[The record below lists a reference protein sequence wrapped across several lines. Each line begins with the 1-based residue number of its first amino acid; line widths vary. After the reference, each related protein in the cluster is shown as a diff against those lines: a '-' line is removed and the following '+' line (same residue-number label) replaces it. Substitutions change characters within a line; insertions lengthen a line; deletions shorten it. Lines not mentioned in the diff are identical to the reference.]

1 MEDEIHKKEFIS
13 LYLCILTTQPTSAW
27 LDNFEKQANDNYIGH
42 NTFNWTSEVA
52 IKKKTL
58 LEQEELLFY

>member
-1 MEDEIHKKEFIS
+1 M
-13 LYLCILTTQPTSAW
+13 YLCILTTQPTGAW
-27 LDNFEKQANDNYIGH
+27 LENFEIQANDNYTGH
-42 NTFNWTSEVA
+42 NTFNWTSEGA